1 MTSMDCRADGHRHI
15 CDRGDRSQRARGG
28 KLRKQIA
35 DDPVRL
41 ISTATVLEAT
51 IVLETRL
58 GDAGGR
64 EFDLWLV
71 KVGAEVVPVDA
82 EQADAARRAWRR
94 YGKGRHAGALNYG
107 DCFSY
112 ALALTRGEPLL
123 FKGEDFAKTDINRP
137 REGTGG

>member
-1 MTSMDCRADGHRHI
+1 MVIDTSAIVAIALNEPDAAELEVR
-15 CDRGDRSQRARGG
+15 
-28 KLRKQIA
+28 IA

-41 ISTATVLEAT
+41 ISAATVLEAT
-51 IVLETRL
+51 VVLETRL

-64 EFDLWLV
+64 EFDLWLL
-71 KVGAEVVPVDA
+71 KIGAEIVPVDA

-94 YGKGRHAGALNYG
+94 FGKGRHAAALNYG

-123 FKGEDFAKTDINRP
+123 FKDEDFAKTDVNRSSEALL
-137 REGTGG
+137 R

>member
-1 MTSMDCRADGHRHI
+1 MVIDTSTIVAIALNEPDSAELE
-15 CDRGDRSQRARGG
+15 
-28 KLRKQIA
+28 LRIA
-35 DDPVRL
+35 NDPVRL
-41 ISTATVLEAT
+41 ISAATVLEAT

-64 EFDLWLV
+64 EFDLWLL

-94 YGKGRHAGALNYG
+94 YGKGRHAAGLNYG

-123 FKGEDFAKTDINRP
+123 FKGDDFAKTDISR
-137 REGTGG
+137 

>member
-1 MTSMDCRADGHRHI
+1 MVIDTSAIVAIALNEPDAAEFEVR
-15 CDRGDRSQRARGG
+15 
-28 KLRKQIA
+28 IA

-64 EFDLWLV
+64 EFDLWLL
-71 KVGAEVVPVDA
+71 KIGAEIVPVDT
-82 EQADAARRAWRR
+82 EQASAARRAWRR
-94 YGKGRHAGALNYG
+94 YGKGHHAAALNYG

-123 FKGEDFAKTDINRP
+123 FKGEDFAKTDVNRSSESP
-137 REGTGG
+137 LR